1 MAKSKRPS
9 AKTGDTIDGDTI
21 DGDAIDGDAI
31 EKPVDQTAPPHASA
45 SKHSQTAPPP
55 SGLSS
60 GPSSNAGSLITFAAL
75 ALSVFAIGLASFA
88 IWQQRQNT
96 ADIAALMPA
105 SNSDTMESANI
116 TNLEPNNSGPNNS
129 GPSSSEESS
138 SDLADRLTAL
148 ESQLAADRQSQQSAL
163 AGLQDQMAT
172 PAPPAAD
179 NSQNNDFG
187 SDAKADIAAIRN
199 DMDQRFA
206 ALEAALANKALP
218 AKAGEDASDNADSQ
232 PAAGTQ
238 PASTSPQM
246 TAPTGLLVVSG
257 LLADN
262 LAGQPLER
270 WLSLLQGLADRG
282 ANITGL
288 APLQNAANPMPDSPH
303 QLLQKAYDLVPQMTA
318 ALNHAADNAGF
329 LEKTGAKLGQLVQ
342 LRAIGD
348 GAGGN
353 AAALGDFETALA
365 LKDLGSAINAAGQWS
380 GSDLPS
386 LDAWLAAAKAR
397 QTLDKAVNGL
407 VTDYLATAIDVQ

>member
-9 AKTGDTIDGDTI
+9 AKIGDTI
-21 DGDAIDGDAI
+21 DGDAV
-31 EKPVDQTAPPHASA
+31 EKPADQTAPPHASA

-55 SGLSS
+55 SGPSS
-60 GPSSNAGSLITFAAL
+60 GVLSNAGSLFTFAAL
-75 ALSVFAIGLASFA
+75 ALSMFAIGLAGFA
-88 IWQQRQNT
+88 VWQQRQNT
-96 ADIAALMPA
+96 VDIAALMPA
-105 SNSDTMESANI
+105 SNSDAKESANI
-116 TNLEPNNSGPNNS
+116 ANL
-129 GPSSSEESS
+129 GPSN
-138 SDLADRLTAL
+138 SDLADRLAAL

-163 AGLQDQMAT
+163 AALQDQMA
-172 PAPPAAD
+172 APSSPPAD
-179 NSQNNDFG
+179 NSQINDFG
-187 SDAKADIAAIRN
+187 SDAKADIATIRN

-206 ALEAALANKALP
+206 ALEAALANQVP
-218 AKAGEDASDNADSQ
+218 PVKAGEVAGDNADSQ
-232 PAAGTQ
+232 PAAVKQ

-262 LAGQPLER
+262 LAGKPLDR
-270 WLSLLQGLADRG
+270 WLSLLQGLDDRS

-288 APLQNAANPMPDSPH
+288 APLQNAANPMPDSQH
-303 QLLQKAYDLVPQMTA
+303 QLLQKAYNLVPQMTA

-348 GAGGN
+348 GAAGN

-365 LKDLGSAINAAGQWS
+365 LKDLGSAIKAAGQWS

-386 LDAWLAAAKAR
+386 LDAWLFAAKAR
-397 QTLDKAVNGL
+397 QTLDQAVNGL
-407 VTDYLATAIDVQ
+407 VTDYLATAIEIQ

>member
-1 MAKSKRPS
+1 
-9 AKTGDTIDGDTI
+9 
-21 DGDAIDGDAI
+21 
-31 EKPVDQTAPPHASA
+31 
-45 SKHSQTAPPP
+45 
-55 SGLSS
+55 
-60 GPSSNAGSLITFAAL
+60 
-75 ALSVFAIGLASFA
+75 
-88 IWQQRQNT
+88 
-96 ADIAALMPA
+96 
-105 SNSDTMESANI
+105 ME
-116 TNLEPNNSGPNNS
+116 PNNS

-172 PAPPAAD
+172 PPPAAD

-206 ALEAALANKALP
+206 ALEAALANQALP
-218 AKAGEDASDNADSQ
+218 VKAGEDASDNADSQ

-288 APLQNAANPMPDSPH
+288 APLQNAANPMPDSQH

>member
-9 AKTGDTIDGDTI
+9 AKIGDTI
-21 DGDAIDGDAI
+21 DGDAV
-31 EKPVDQTAPPHASA
+31 EKPADQTAPPHASA

-55 SGLSS
+55 SGPSS
-60 GPSSNAGSLITFAAL
+60 GVLSNAGSLFTFAAL
-75 ALSVFAIGLASFA
+75 ALSMFAIGLAGFA
-88 IWQQRQNT
+88 VWQQRQNT
-96 ADIAALMPA
+96 VDIAALMPA
-105 SNSDTMESANI
+105 SNSDAKESANI
-116 TNLEPNNSGPNNS
+116 ANL
-129 GPSSSEESS
+129 GPSNSEEGN
-138 SDLADRLTAL
+138 SDLADRLAAL

-163 AGLQDQMAT
+163 AALQDQMA
-172 PAPPAAD
+172 APSSPPAD
-179 NSQNNDFG
+179 NSQINDFG
-187 SDAKADIAAIRN
+187 SDAKADIATIRN

-206 ALEAALANKALP
+206 ALEAALANQVPPVKVGEA
-218 AKAGEDASDNADSQ
+218 AGDNADSQ
-232 PAAGTQ
+232 PAAVKQ

-262 LAGQPLER
+262 LAGKPLDR
-270 WLSLLQGLADRG
+270 WLSLLQGLDDRS

-288 APLQNAANPMPDSPH
+288 APLQNAANPMPDSQH
-303 QLLQKAYDLVPQMTA
+303 QLLQKAYNLVPQMTA

-348 GAGGN
+348 GAAGN

-365 LKDLGSAINAAGQWS
+365 LKDLGSAIKAAGQWS

-386 LDAWLAAAKAR
+386 LDAWLFAAKAR
-397 QTLDKAVNGL
+397 QTLDQAVNGL
-407 VTDYLATAIDVQ
+407 VTDYLATAIEIQ